1 MDLPNKKSE
10 LLTLA
15 LRDLEVV
22 EKDNKYT
29 VDMGDYYHQTMNSCY
44 VCLAGAVMANTLDAE
59 SIVIGIRNRVYTN
72 MFGEDNKNKLRW
84 LNDVREFCEYRFN
97 NLIEVCG
104 IYHCEY
110 NNDPDNFKV
119 SIRKVIEYYES
130 HPEID
135 TF

>member
-10 LLTLA
+10 LLKLA

-22 EKDNKYT
+22 EKDDKYT
-29 VDMGDYYHQTMNSCY
+29 VDMHNYYCQKMDSCY

-59 SIVIGIRNRVYTN
+59 SIVIENRVHTY
-72 MFGEDNKNKLRW
+72 MYGESNKNKLRW
-84 LNDVREFCEYRFN
+84 LNDVREFCEDKHN

-104 IYHCEY
+104 IDHCEY
-110 NNDPDNFKV
+110 DDDPDNFKV